1 MKVCKFGGT
10 SLASA
15 GQVEKVYNI
24 IAADPDRKIVVVS
37 APGKRFKDDTKVTDM
52 LISCASVFLLSG
64 QVPTEEIAA
73 VADRFKV
80 MASELGL
87 SQDIPTF
94 VTKKLT
100 SMFENPEKDSD
111 ILSDSVKA
119 MGEDFNA
126 RLVAEYFNSKGLK
139 ARYMDPKVAGLYL
152 SEDFGNAVCLPE
164 SFVNLRTVGDFDG
177 VTVFP
182 GFYGYTHSGHIATF
196 SRGGSDITGAVLAA
210 AVSAELY
217 ENFTDVDSVFA
228 VNPKIVKNP
237 RPIPEYTYREM
248 RELAYMGF
256 SVLHE
261 DTLAAVYK
269 SGIVVNIKNTNN
281 PEAPGTFIVPER
293 TNMDER
299 TRVTGIASDN
309 DFVMIDVT
317 KYMMNREIGFGR
329 KLLQIL
335 EEEKISY
342 EHTPSGIDSI
352 SVIFRAHYATPATM
366 ARIQERIYKEL
377 GADEVNIKY
386 NICLISVVGEGMKKG
401 IGFTARASLA
411 LARAGVNIELLNQGA
426 SEISILFGILSDDE
440 IKAVRAL
447 YYEFFG

>member
-15 GQVEKVYNI
+15 GQVEKVFNI
-24 IAADPDRKIVVVS
+24 ITADPARRVVVVS
-37 APGKRFKDDTKVTDM
+37 APGKRFKEDTKVTDM
-52 LISCASVFLLSG
+52 LINCVSSFLLTG
-64 QVPTEEIAA
+64 KIPTAEIEA
-73 VADRFKV
+73 VADRFRS
-80 MASELGL
+80 MAVELRL
-87 SQDIPTF
+87 SDETPKF
-94 VTKKLT
+94 VARRLT
-100 SMFENPEKDSD
+100 AMFENPGSD
-111 ILSDSVKA
+111 DGILSDSVKA
-119 MGEDFNA
+119 MGEDFSA
-126 RLVAEYFNSKGLK
+126 RLVAEYFNSQGVK
-139 ARYMDPKVAGLYL
+139 ARYLDPKVAGLYL

-164 SFVNLRTVGDFDG
+164 SFENLRTVADFDG
-177 VTVFP
+177 ITIFP

-196 SRGGSDITGAVLAA
+196 SRGGSDITGAILAA
-210 AVSAELY
+210 SVNAELY

-228 VNPKIVKNP
+228 VNPNIVKSP
-237 RPIPEYTYREM
+237 RAIPEYTYREM

-269 SGIVVNIKNTNN
+269 TGIVVNIKNTNN

-293 TNMDER
+293 RNFDER
-299 TRVTGIASDN
+299 TRVTGIASAN

-329 KLLQIL
+329 RLLQIL

-352 SVIFRAHYATPATM
+352 SVIFRGHYASPATLS
-366 ARIQERIYKEL
+366 RIVDRIYKEL
-377 GADEVNIKY
+377 GADDINIKHD
-386 NICLISVVGEGMKKG
+386 ICLISVVGEGMKKSV
-401 IGFTARASLA
+401 GFTARASLA

-426 SEISILFGILSDDE
+426 SEISILFGIHSDDE
-440 IKAVRAL
+440 IKAVRAI
-447 YYEFFG
+447 YNEFFG